1 MLLLLFFWLCVQVEN
16 KSWNWLYVWNHSWLQ
31 YFVVL
36 FLCGGWRHFRNDFQL
51 YPPKKSHWPQIQLF
65 HLSRKQKKK
74 NTRFIPTDTFSKTDS
89 HCLHLKLQIF
99 RPFTSHTI
107 IFRFHTSSRLA
118 GDCIPAPIMQL
129 PWYPEGPPNQGGSE
143 FQPLR
148 HHPEMLFLLSRA
160 SRECFMIFYLPPS
173 QKIKIIKNSSQWFS
187 NKLWLISPSRNSR
200 SLWSFHHEQ
209 KKQECAGGS
218 GEKPFN
224 PRKGRGHNFC
234 ICQCAPEKKFYE
246 QKVRK
251 SKSDDTLG
259 IFCGNSINAIFGCFA
274 RRKT

>member
-1 MLLLLFFWLCVQVEN
+1 MIFNFTPQKNPTDHKFNFFTFTGN
-16 KSWNWLYVWNHSWLQ
+16 
-31 YFVVL
+31 
-36 FLCGGWRHFRNDFQL
+36 
-51 YPPKKSHWPQIQLF
+51 
-65 HLSRKQKKK
+65 KKK
-74 NTRFIPTDTFSKTDS
+74 KIPDLFRLTLSAKQTHIVSIWSCKFSDHSLHIPSYSGFILAVGWQATAFLHPLCNCLDIPRGPRTRAGASSS
-89 HCLHLKLQIF
+89 HYGITLKCSFYYPVPRGNVLWYS
-99 RPFTSHTI
+99 TS
-107 IFRFHTSSRLA
+107 
-118 GDCIPAPIMQL
+118 
-129 PWYPEGPPNQGGSE
+129 
-143 FQPLR
+143 
-148 HHPEMLFLLSRA
+148 
-160 SRECFMIFYLPPS
+160 PPS